1 MPFDNPSQAPIGD
14 AVILMDAR
22 DRIADPSRWL
32 KHGFRDGDRHCLV
45 AALSLACG
53 SRTFDNPNE
62 TERRLAKFLAKQ
74 MPLNC
79 GFSKWMTLVSP
90 RNGLMTFNDHRWTCH
105 DDVMGLFDRA
115 IDHATRKAPLYVAA

>member
-1 MPFDNPSQAPIGD
+1 M
-14 AVILMDAR
+14 LL
-22 DRIADPSRWL
+22 SRVV
-32 KHGFRDGDRHCLV
+32 V

-74 MPLNC
+74 MPLNR

-90 RNGLMTFNDHRWTCH
+90 RNGLMTFNDHRRTRH
-105 DDVMGLFDRA
+105 DDVVGLFDRA
-115 IDHATRKAPLYVAA
+115 IDYAARKAPLYIAA